1 MLLSLLFIAADSQS
15 SICELEHFSLEY
27 FGLGPE
33 DYEPAWTRPSVD
45 DMATMKTMVD
55 TLTVNN
61 EQQLQENLVNLQIK
75 LCDYPVEYLLQ
86 TPYIVLQLLHVQQ
99 LNAGETLLHINGT
112 LLTFVKL
119 IQRRLSIRSKT
130 LNSSGIDSQE
140 TSAQQLR
147 VSCVLTILLNG
158 CLELLG
164 PPLLEHCNHNWHVIE
179 LCVEVIKTFGQMRA
193 PIPDH
198 IVLRLGLIVSKL
210 IRYCSSFEITNASE
224 MPRLIT
230 KLMIPRLES
239 LIFNELLLDAITQNV
254 SINAVADRKSTR
266 SLLQPLILDSAY
278 LICAPMQL
286 RELNQLCNLLTQE
299 VEPEKQQMIRLKRA
313 YSLAVSQLGSETK
326 LSAIELLQAQRQ
338 LCLVLIQLGSDCL
351 LKQLCQAIIKCTPFY
366 SAKPNLRQ
374 EAESLLH
381 SLFDLPDEQ
390 LRSCCLRLLKQ
401 PVVEHFHAFM
411 NNTNYLAGC
420 SNIELVKEHI
430 LGLPMSSHLLRK
442 LLVLGWLPEQSPQQ
456 MELQRWCIDYLI
468 MLLGL
473 AKLVP
478 CKDFYVIFKV
488 VQPVVPLI
496 VCRAVHQPQL
506 QNLLWELFDPD
517 AEYLEPT
524 QALRGNVC
532 YLFHPNEKLRSDAI
546 ARIAYVLIWQ
556 DHQHK
561 YRPVMDKL
569 SLDTVGH
576 EICIVDPPL
585 CYYSLFSD
593 HPQSPY
599 TRSLQALIRLL
610 ETPDLKW
617 TIRKSTLVQL
627 NVLLRNWQA
636 VEAYSFCDGAYFLCL
651 KALHDPLLRDKS
663 DEPDMTDTLHPAVS
677 ILMRVL
683 FRNERFR
690 QEFKDN
696 AEILVCLLRCLFL
709 LPHDNQMCTEIS
721 ICLFQLLFHEHM
733 TVSETCLK
741 LDVDLSAMIVPV
753 TYELDNTTPITSA
766 TEGIALQD
774 SLLETH
780 FAGNK
785 TISDQH
791 WRLFIA
797 QRVCGS
803 PENMTLSALQDFD
816 INETLKMKP
825 ADLGLV
831 QASLIHLQ
839 LQNQIMEAANCSS
852 HEQLQLFVASIQQYL
867 VFLRTD
873 VPPDSCSSL
882 WTMMYTYLRL
892 TPGNEADQKLYV
904 SLIDLCHSA
913 LRHRLPEVIDG
924 LSKDLETDPHH
935 SFLDVLRDR
944 NVALN
949 LLHLVTQCIV
959 QLLCGQ
965 RQQSSITWHR
975 KLFTELSA
983 LARTHFDLR
992 NLQHVRCLLSVLR
1005 HLSKRPLQFDDDKL
1019 QVSKDLLSKYF
1030 K

>member
-1 MLLSLLFIAADSQS
+1 MFIAGDCQS
-15 SICELEHFSLEY
+15 SICEVENFSLER
-27 FGLGPE
+27 FGLGPD

-45 DMATMKTMVD
+45 DMATMKTIVD
-55 TLTVNN
+55 TLTIDN
-61 EQQLQENLVNLQIK
+61 EQQLREHLVSLQIK

-99 LNAGETLLHINGT
+99 MQTGETLLHINGT
-112 LLTFVKL
+112 LLTVVNL

-130 LNSSGIDSQE
+130 LNSSGIDSQG

-147 VSCVLTILLNG
+147 VPSFLTLLLNG

-179 LCVEVIKTFGQMRA
+179 ISVEVIKAFAQLRA

-198 IVLRLGLIVSKL
+198 IVQRLGLIASKL
-210 IRYCSSFEITNASE
+210 IRYCSSFDITSANE

-254 SINAVADRKSTR
+254 SIDAVAEKKSTR
-266 SLLQPLILDSAY
+266 NLLQPLILDSAY
-278 LICAPMQL
+278 LISAPMQL
-286 RELNQLCNLLTQE
+286 QELNQLCSLLTQE

-313 YSLAVSQLGSETK
+313 YSMAVSQLGAETK
-326 LSAIELLQAQRQ
+326 LSAKELLQAHRQ
-338 LCLVLIQLGSDCL
+338 LCLVLIQLGSECL
-351 LKQLCQAIIKCTPFY
+351 LKQLCQAIIKCTSFY

-381 SLFDLPDEQ
+381 TLFDLPDER

-411 NNTNYLAGC
+411 NNTSYLVGF
-420 SNIELVKEHI
+420 SNIELVREHI
-430 LGLPMSSHLLRK
+430 LGVPMSSQLLRK
-442 LLVLGWLPEQSPQQ
+442 ILVLGWLPEQSSHQ

-473 AKLVP
+473 AKLVA
-478 CKDFYVIFKV
+478 CKDFHIIFKV
-488 VQPVVPLI
+488 VQPVVALI
-496 VCRAVHQPQL
+496 VCRAIHQPQL
-506 QNLLWELFDPD
+506 QSLLWELFDPD
-517 AEYLEPT
+517 TEYLEPS

-532 YLFHPNEKLRSDAI
+532 YLFHPNEQLRSDAL
-546 ARIAYVLIWQ
+546 ARVAYILIWQ
-556 DHQHK
+556 DLKHK
-561 YRPVMDKL
+561 YRPAMNNL

-585 CYYSLFSD
+585 CYYSLFSE

-599 TRSLQALIRLL
+599 MRSLQALIRLL

-617 TIRKSTLVQL
+617 SIRKSTLVQV

-636 VEAYSFCDGAYFLCL
+636 AEAFSCCDGAFFLCL
-651 KALHDPLLRDKS
+651 KALHDPLLRDRG

-683 FRNERFR
+683 FRSERFR
-690 QEFKDN
+690 QEYKDN
-696 AEILVCLLRCLFL
+696 AEIFVCLLRCLFL
-709 LPHDNQMCTEIS
+709 LSHDNQICTEIS
-721 ICLFQLLFHEHM
+721 VCIFQLLFHEHM
-733 TVSETCLK
+733 TVTETCLK
-741 LDVDLSAMIVPV
+741 LDVDLSAMTVPV
-753 TYELDNTTPITSA
+753 TYELDSTTPPTSA
-766 TEGIALQD
+766 TEGIALQEN
-774 SLLETH
+774 LLTSH

-785 TISDQH
+785 TTSDQH

-816 INETLKMKP
+816 INETMKIKP

-831 QASLIHLQ
+831 KASLVHLQ
-839 LQNQIMEAANCSS
+839 LHNQIIEAENCSS

-867 VFLRTD
+867 AFLRTD

-882 WTMMYTYLRL
+882 WTMMHTYLRL
-892 TPGNEADQKLYV
+892 APVNEADQKLYV
-904 SLIDLCHSA
+904 SLIELCHSA

-935 SFLDVLRDR
+935 SFIGVLRDR

-959 QLLCGQ
+959 QLLCWQ

-975 KLFTELSA
+975 KLFIELSA

-1005 HLSKRPLQFDDDKL
+1005 HLSKRPLHFDDDKL
-1019 QVSKDLLSKYF
+1019 QVSQDLLLVYF

>member
-1 MLLSLLFIAADSQS
+1 MLLLFAGESQS
-15 SICELEHFSLEY
+15 SICEIEHFSLES
-27 FGLGPE
+27 FGLGPA
-33 DYEPAWTRPSVD
+33 DYEPAWTRPSLD
-45 DMATMKTMVD
+45 DVATMKTIVD
-55 TLTVNN
+55 TLTIDN
-61 EQQLQENLVNLQIK
+61 EQQLQEQLINLQIK

-99 LNAGETLLHINGT
+99 LQAGETLLHINGT
-112 LLTFVKL
+112 LLTIVKL
-119 IQRRLSIRSKT
+119 VQRRLSIRSKT
-130 LNSSGIDSQE
+130 FNSSRIDSQG
-140 TSAQQLR
+140 TSPQQLR
-147 VSCVLTILLNG
+147 VPSVLTLLLNG

-179 LCVEVIKTFGQMRA
+179 ISVEVIKAFGQLRA

-198 IVLRLGLIVSKL
+198 IVQRLGLIVSKL
-210 IRYCSSFEITNASE
+210 IRYCSSFDITSANE

-254 SINAVADRKSTR
+254 SINAVTDKKSTR
-266 SLLQPLILDSAY
+266 NLLQPLFLDSAY
-278 LICAPMQL
+278 LITSPMQL
-286 RELNQLCNLLTQE
+286 QELNQLCSLLIKE
-299 VEPEKQQMIRLKRA
+299 MEPEKKQMIYLKRA
-313 YSLAVSQLGSETK
+313 YSLAMSQLVAETK
-326 LSAIELLQAQRQ
+326 LSAIELLQRQ
-338 LCLVLIQLGSDCL
+338 GQFCLVLIQLGSECL
-351 LKQLCQAIIKCTPFY
+351 LTQLCQSIVKCTSFY

-381 SLFDLPDEQ
+381 TLFDLPDER

-401 PVVEHFHAFM
+401 PVVDHFHAFM

-420 SNIELVKEHI
+420 SNIKLVKEHI
-430 LGLPMSSHLLRK
+430 LGVPMNSHLLRK
-442 LLVLGWLPEQSPQQ
+442 LLLLAWLPEQSAQQ

-473 AKLVP
+473 AKLVQ
-478 CKDFYVIFKV
+478 CKDFHVIFKV

-532 YLFHPNEKLRSDAI
+532 YLYHPNEKLRSDAI

-569 SLDTVGH
+569 SLDTMGH
-576 EICIVDPPL
+576 EICIVEPPL
-585 CYYSLFSD
+585 CYYNLFSEP
-593 HPQSPY
+593 PQSPFM
-599 TRSLQALIRLL
+599 RSLQALIRLL

-617 TIRKSTLVQL
+617 SIRKSTLVQL
-627 NVLLRNWQA
+627 NVLLRNWKA
-636 VEAYSFCDGAYFLCL
+636 VEAYSLCDGTYFLCL
-651 KALHDPLLRDKS
+651 KALHDPLFRDKC
-663 DEPDMTDTLHPAVS
+663 DEPDMTDTLQPAVS

-690 QEFKDN
+690 QEFKGN

-709 LPHDNQMCTEIS
+709 LPHDKQMCTEIS
-721 ICLFQLLFHEHM
+721 ICIFQLLFHEHM
-733 TVSETCLK
+733 TASETCLK

-753 TYELDNTTPITSA
+753 TYELDSSIPLTSA
-766 TEGIALQD
+766 TEGFALQEN
-774 SLLETH
+774 LLATH

-785 TISDQH
+785 AISDQH
-791 WRLFIA
+791 WRLFII

-803 PENMTLSALQDFD
+803 PENITLSAMQNFD
-816 INETLKMKP
+816 INETLKMTP

-831 QASLIHLQ
+831 QASLVHVQ
-839 LQNQIMEAANCSS
+839 LQNQLDEAANCSS
-852 HEQLQLFVASIQQYL
+852 HEQLHLIVASIQQYL
-867 VFLRTD
+867 VFLRNN

-882 WTMMYTYLRL
+882 WIMMHTYLRL
-892 TPGNEADQKLYV
+892 TPGSEADQQLYV
-904 SLIDLCHSA
+904 SLVELCHSA
-913 LRHRLPEVIDG
+913 LRHRMPEVIDG
-924 LSKDLETDPHH
+924 LNKDLETDPHH
-935 SFLDVLRDR
+935 SFLGILRDCH
-944 NVALN
+944 VAIN
-949 LLHLVTQCIV
+949 LLHLVTQCLV
-959 QLLCGQ
+959 QLLCWQ
-965 RQQSSITWHR
+965 RQQSSITWHG
-975 KLFTELSA
+975 KMFIELSA

-1005 HLSKRPLQFDDDKL
+1005 HLSKRPLQFDDDKV
-1019 QVSKDLLSKYF
+1019 QVSEDLLSVCF